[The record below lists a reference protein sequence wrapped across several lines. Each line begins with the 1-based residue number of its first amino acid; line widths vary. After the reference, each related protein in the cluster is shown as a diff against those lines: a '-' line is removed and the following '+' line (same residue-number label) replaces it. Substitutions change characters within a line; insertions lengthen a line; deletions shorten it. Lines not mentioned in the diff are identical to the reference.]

1 MEIKNTLKNYI
12 VIELMHEKELSVL
25 GDDTALIEDGIID
38 SMGLIELV
46 LFIEKQFG
54 VGVAEEEM
62 DIDNFRTL
70 NSLTEYIQSHLSKI
84 DFGN

>member
-12 VIELMHEKELSVL
+12 VTEIMHEKEMGVL

-54 VGVAEEEM
+54 VAVAEEEM
-62 DIDNFRTL
+62 DIDNFKSVNAL
-70 NSLTEYIQSHLSKI
+70 ADFIQGKMTAAT
-84 DFGN
+84 

>member
-1 MEIKNTLKNYI
+1 MEIKNTLKKYI
-12 VIELMHEKELSVL
+12 VTEIMHEKEMGVL
-25 GDDTALIEDGIID
+25 GDETALIEDGIID

-54 VGVAEEEM
+54 VAVAEEDM

-70 NSLTEYIQSHLSKI
+70 NSLTEYIQSHLS
-84 DFGN
+84 